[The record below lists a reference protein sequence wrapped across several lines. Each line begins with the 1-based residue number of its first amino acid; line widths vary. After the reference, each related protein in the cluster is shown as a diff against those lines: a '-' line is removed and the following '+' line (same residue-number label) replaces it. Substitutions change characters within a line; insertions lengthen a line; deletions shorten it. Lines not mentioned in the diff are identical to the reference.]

1 MSAQDVF
8 KDLKLNERDVSDGS
22 FNNPWM
28 RLWVLYAK
36 NKLGMPDEEMNKVIK
51 SADEK
56 VRKALREDFESVTN
70 DEEARNDAIT
80 P

>member
-1 MSAQDVF
+1 M
-8 KDLKLNERDVSDGS
+8 
-22 FNNPWM
+22 
-28 RLWVLYAK
+28 WVLCAK

-70 DEEARNDAIT
+70 DEEARNDEIT